1 MEINC
6 KLTFNIP
13 EELIDALGISEDTVF
28 ETYYENGSLHIHP
41 LTEAELAELEGDIDA
56 EDEAGDRLSVEVK
69 ENWECDGDCEEC
81 IFEECCP
88 YDDVDCDPEGC
99 DSCEYFCNNC
109 GCCVLECGKEND

>member
-13 EELIDALGISEDTVF
+13 DELVVALGITEDTVF
-28 ETYYENGSLHIHP
+28 ETYFEGGVLHIHP
-41 LTEAELAELEGDIDA
+41 LTEDELAELEDSDEDGLSLEA
-56 EDEAGDRLSVEVK
+56 EEG
-69 ENWECDGDCEEC
+69 WECDGECEEC

-99 DSCEYFCNNC
+99 ESCEYFCNNC
-109 GCCVLECGKEND
+109 GCCVLECGKENE